1 LYFHLWVC
9 WLLVGLVF
17 LRSSSSKRV
26 RMDHFFFFLGVS
38 FLLPLLFPIS
48 PPPGFGLGPGSGW
61 SRMFRQSSAFVILL
75 PRGLGRMDNGRF
87 FFSGMDIR
95 GWLFFFFHDDLLAQA
110 RHPAAAVAVFVLSYS
125 AILFD
130 TDGVSPPPMG
140 HLEFGLF
147 GGVCWL
153 VQEAL

>member
-1 LYFHLWVC
+1 LYFYLWC
-9 WLLVGLVF
+9 WLLVGIVF
-17 LRSSSSKRV
+17 LRSSSKRV
-26 RMDHFFFFLGVS
+26 RMDHFFFCLGVS

-61 SRMFRQSSAFVILL
+61 SRMFRH
-75 PRGLGRMDNGRF
+75 GRMDNGRF